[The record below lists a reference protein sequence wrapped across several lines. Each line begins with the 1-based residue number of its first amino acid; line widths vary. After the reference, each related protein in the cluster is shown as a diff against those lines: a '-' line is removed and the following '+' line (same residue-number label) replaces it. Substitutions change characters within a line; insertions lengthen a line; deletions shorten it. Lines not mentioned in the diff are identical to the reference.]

1 MAKSFFFL
9 DAGRKFF
16 SKAVIEK
23 LIDSV
28 SDAGIDYFN
37 LYFSDNQG
45 FRFSLDDMIVKTEY
59 GEYDLSIALGDGYC
73 QPEENKAPC
82 GTNGYLTQADMDGI
96 IDYANSKGVE
106 LFPAFEIPGHMGALL
121 EKFSHLRYEGSK
133 SSLDITNPEAVAFA
147 YAVLEKYA
155 TYFKSRGCKL
165 FNIGGDEFANDL
177 GTMGFERIYNDGKM
191 KSFVTFIN
199 GAAQILFDMGFEVCA
214 FNDGFC
220 YNNDAE
226 TYGKLDTR
234 ITVLVWSPGWG
245 GYRLAKPS
253 YLKEQGYHLVNA
265 AEKYYIACDCE
276 DWEEKKNI
284 ISNFELHSFGVK
296 EPEYIEKV
304 SGGMICVWTDHGHT
318 YGPDN
323 GVALLEYLPPLI
335 STFGEAFKKYK

>member
-1 MAKSFFFL
+1 MAKSIFFL

-16 SKAVIEK
+16 SKEVIEK

-28 SDAGIDYFN
+28 SEAGINCFN

-45 FRFSLDDMIVKTEY
+45 FRFALDDMIVKTEY
-59 GEYDLSIALGDGYC
+59 GEYDLSTALGDGYC
-73 QPEENKAPC
+73 QPQENKAPC
-82 GTNGYLTQADMDGI
+82 GTNGFLTQADMDRI

-121 EKFSHLRYEGSK
+121 EKFPEFRFAGSR
-133 SSLDITNPEAVAFA
+133 SSLDITNPKAVAFA

-155 TYFKSRGCKL
+155 TYFKSRGCKI

-177 GTMGFERIYNDGKM
+177 GTMGFERIYNDGNM
-191 KSFVTFIN
+191 KYFVPFIN
-199 GAAQILFDMGFEVCA
+199 GAAQMLFDMGFDVCA

-234 ITVLVWSPGWG
+234 IIVLFWSNGWG
-245 GYRLAKPS
+245 TYRLAKPTF
-253 YLKEQGYHLVNA
+253 LKEQGYSLVNA
-265 AEKYYIACDCE
+265 GEKYYIACDCE
-276 DWEEKKNI
+276 DWEEKKQTI
-284 ISNFELHSFGVK
+284 KGFDLHTIGDK
-296 EPEYIEKV
+296 TPEHV
-304 SGGMICVWTDHGHT
+304 DDVFGGMICVWTDRGHT